1 MSDLFEFYI
10 DGAWVKPHGET
21 VETVVNPS
29 TEQVVARIILGDAQ
43 DADRAVSAAR
53 QAFPAY
59 AASSLEARIDLLHSI
74 IEVYKGYSE
83 ALIEAVHLEMG
94 APLSLARSA
103 HVPAGLGHLVQAL
116 EVLREYRFERR
127 LGNTLVVREPIGV
140 SALITPWN
148 WPLNQLT
155 CKLAPALAVG
165 CTLVLKPSERA
176 PLSAHILA
184 QILHEAGV
192 PKGVFNLVH
201 GDGPGVGAALARHA
215 DVDMVSFTGSTR
227 AGIAVAKMAADTVKR
242 VSQELGGK
250 SANILLDD
258 ADLPSA
264 VRHGVLGCIRNSG
277 QSCNAPTRLLVPRV
291 QQQAVIDIARQVL
304 NQVCFDD
311 SEPTSAIGPVANAMQ
326 YERVQAMIAQAIA
339 EGSRLVAGGP
349 GRPHGIERGYYVQ
362 PTIFADVTPDMLVA
376 REKSSARCWRSCRMT
391 AKPRP
396 SPLPTTALTACR
408 GTSPRQAWSAVARLP
423 ANCAPGWSTS
433 TVHGPTRPRRL
444 AAISSRVTGVSG
456 VSRGLTNTWRVS
468 RCSGI
473 SG

>member
-103 HVPAGLGHLVQAL
+103 HVPAGLGHLMQAL

-201 GDGPGVGAALARHA
+201 GHGPGVGAALARHA

-326 YERVQAMIAQAIA
+326 FERVQAMIAQAIA

-349 GRPHGIERGYYVQ
+349 GRPRGIERGYYVQ

-376 REKSSARCWRSCRMT
+376 REEIFGPVLAIMPYDSEAEAIAIANDSPYGLSGYVTSASLERSRKVAHQLRTGMVHLNGARADQAAPFGGYKQSGNGREWGESGFDEYLESKS
-391 AKPRP
+391 
-396 SPLPTTALTACR
+396 LF
-408 GTSPRQAWSAVARLP
+408 GY
-423 ANCAPGWSTS
+423 
-433 TVHGPTRPRRL
+433 
-444 AAISSRVTGVSG
+444 
-456 VSRGLTNTWRVS
+456 
-468 RCSGI
+468 
-473 SG
+473 

>member
-201 GDGPGVGAALARHA
+201 GDGPGVGAALARHV

-326 YERVQAMIAQAIA
+326 FERVQAMIAQAIA

-349 GRPHGIERGYYVQ
+349 GRPRGIERGYYVQ

-376 REKSSARCWRSCRMT
+376 REEIFGPVLAIMPYDSEAEAIAIANDSPYGLSGYVTSASLERSRKVAHQLRTGMVHLNGARADQAAPFGGYKQSGNGREWGESGFDEYLESKS
-391 AKPRP
+391 
-396 SPLPTTALTACR
+396 LF
-408 GTSPRQAWSAVARLP
+408 GY
-423 ANCAPGWSTS
+423 
-433 TVHGPTRPRRL
+433 
-444 AAISSRVTGVSG
+444 
-456 VSRGLTNTWRVS
+456 
-468 RCSGI
+468 
-473 SG
+473 

>member
-1 MSDLFEFYI
+1 M
-10 DGAWVKPHGET
+10 
-21 VETVVNPS
+21 
-29 TEQVVARIILGDAQ
+29 
-43 DADRAVSAAR
+43 
-53 QAFPAY
+53 
-59 AASSLEARIDLLHSI
+59 
-74 IEVYKGYSE
+74 
-83 ALIEAVHLEMG
+83 
-94 APLSLARSA
+94 
-103 HVPAGLGHLVQAL
+103 
-116 EVLREYRFERR
+116 LREYRFERR
-127 LGNTLVVREPIGV
+127 LGSSLVVREPIGV
-140 SALITPWN
+140 CALITPWN

-184 QILHEAGV
+184 QVLHEAGV

-201 GDGPGVGAALARHA
+201 GDGPGVGAALARHV

-304 NQVCFDD
+304 DQVCFDD

-326 YERVQAMIAQAIA
+326 FERVQAMIAQAIA

-376 REKSSARCWRSCRMT
+376 REEIFGPVLAIMPYDSEAEAIAIANDSPYGLSGYVTSASLERSR
-391 AKPRP
+391 K
-396 SPLPTTALTACR
+396 
-408 GTSPRQAWSAVARLP
+408 VARQLRTGMVHLNG
-423 ANCAPGWSTS
+423 ARADQAAPFG
-433 TVHGPTRPRRL
+433 GYKQ
-444 AAISSRVTGVSG
+444 SG
-456 VSRGLTNTWRVS
+456 NGREWGE
-468 RCSGI
+468 SGFDEYLE
-473 SG
+473 SKSLFGY

>member
-201 GDGPGVGAALARHA
+201 GDGPGVGAALARHV

-326 YERVQAMIAQAIA
+326 FERVQAMIAQAIA
-339 EGSRLVAGGP
+339 EGARLVAGGP
-349 GRPHGIERGYYVQ
+349 GRPRGIERGYYVQ

-376 REKSSARCWRSCRMT
+376 REEIFGPVLAIMPYDSEAEAIAIANDSPYGLSGYVTSASLERSRKVAHQLRTGMVHLNGARADQAAPFGGYKQSGNGREWGESGFDEYLESKS
-391 AKPRP
+391 
-396 SPLPTTALTACR
+396 LF
-408 GTSPRQAWSAVARLP
+408 GY
-423 ANCAPGWSTS
+423 
-433 TVHGPTRPRRL
+433 
-444 AAISSRVTGVSG
+444 
-456 VSRGLTNTWRVS
+456 
-468 RCSGI
+468 
-473 SG
+473 

>member
-165 CTLVLKPSERA
+165 CTVVLKPSERA

-349 GRPHGIERGYYVQ
+349 GRPRGIERGYYVQ

-376 REKSSARCWRSCRMT
+376 REEIFGPVLAIMPYDSEAEAIAIANDSPYGLSGYVTSASLERSC
-391 AKPRP
+391 K
-396 SPLPTTALTACR
+396 
-408 GTSPRQAWSAVARLP
+408 VARQLRTGMVHLNG
-423 ANCAPGWSTS
+423 ARADQAAPFG
-433 TVHGPTRPRRL
+433 GYKQ
-444 AAISSRVTGVSG
+444 SG
-456 VSRGLTNTWRVS
+456 NGREWGE
-468 RCSGI
+468 SGFDEYLE
-473 SG
+473 SKSLFGY